1 MSDRQNGVQQPN
13 IPRSD
18 FHIPQSEEAEQRRA
32 RRLADDL
39 GINSAGVQVVLR
51 LRHVV
56 VTLQARV
63 RQLEGELRI
72 ERSRSEDRS
81 ARYMREYDEAT
92 WDDRE

>member
-13 IPRSD
+13 IPRSE

-39 GINSAGVQVVLR
+39 GVNSAGVQVVLR
-51 LRHVV
+51 LRHMV

-72 ERSRSEDRS
+72 ERSSSEDRL
-81 ARYMREYDEAT
+81 ARYRREYDEAS
-92 WDDRE
+92 WKEKG